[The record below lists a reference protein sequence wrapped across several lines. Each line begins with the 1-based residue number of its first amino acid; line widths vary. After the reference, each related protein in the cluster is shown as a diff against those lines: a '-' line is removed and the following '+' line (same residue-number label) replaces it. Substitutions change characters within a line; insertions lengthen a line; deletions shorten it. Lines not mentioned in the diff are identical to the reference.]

1 LGLVQLKVTAFL
13 SLSTKAKG
21 MLVVALEVNT
31 GSLPPRKDSLASSFV
46 QATNMVAV
54 AHMKNS
60 FESNVFII
68 YDL

>member
-1 LGLVQLKVTAFL
+1 
-13 SLSTKAKG
+13 LSTKAKG